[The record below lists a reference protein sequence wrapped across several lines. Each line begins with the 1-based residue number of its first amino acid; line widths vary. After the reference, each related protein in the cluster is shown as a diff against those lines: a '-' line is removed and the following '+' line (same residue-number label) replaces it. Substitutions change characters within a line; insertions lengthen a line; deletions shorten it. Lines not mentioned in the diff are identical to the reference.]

1 MPVPICEISGALDT
15 LVCLFVSLCVC
26 LSVCLLLACLQ
37 LGMLVLHAL
46 EATVPPPARYPD
58 LYPALFSLFG
68 AANLLAVYIW
78 GVVWQLS
85 IETVALAHSKQ
96 E

>member
-1 MPVPICEISGALDT
+1 
-15 LVCLFVSLCVC
+15 
-26 LSVCLLLACLQ
+26 
-37 LGMLVLHAL
+37 MLVLHAL